1 MTYLLLFS
9 FDGKVTKSDMGRDI
23 LHSLVRAVT
32 DSPDRFSIQQK
43 ARLFNKQSVKTYFV
57 K

>member
-32 DSPDRFSIQQK
+32 DSPIASP
-43 ARLFNKQSVKTYFV
+43 FNKKLDCLTNNLL
-57 K
+57 KLIL